1 MEYLQDLK
9 NVVLP
14 SNAIFQ
20 GVIDSNTGKSLSS
33 KLAFLP
39 RLDAES
45 VLCLV
50 TINGVISAPVDVNTQ
65 MMNWLSKVKNKL
77 NNKFANMIPE
87 YIKGSGSAVWA
98 QYCSKIEDG
107 YNGLLSQSE
116 KDQLPKPSVIRESI
130 SILGELKNVPEPVKI
145 LGITKVDG
153 QTLLPVPKTLIEV
166 KESGCT
172 LKFEVGQ
179 TFNILIKKVDS
190 TTYLQMDCVPLTPEQ
205 VTSFKTVKVPEK
217 VEA

>member
-1 MEYLQDLK
+1 MEYLQDLR

-14 SNAIFQ
+14 VNSIFQ
-20 GVIDSNTGKSLSS
+20 GVLENNTGKTLGS
-33 KLAFLP
+33 KLDFIA
-39 RLDAES
+39 RLEPNT
-45 VLCLV
+45 VLCQV
-50 TINGVISAPVDVNTQ
+50 VVVGVISTPIDVNTQ

-77 NNKFANMIPE
+77 NNKFANMIPD
-87 YIKGSGSAVWA
+87 YIKGSGSAIWA

-116 KDQLPKPSVIRESI
+116 KDGLPKPSVIRESI

-172 LKFEVGQ
+172 LKFEIGQ
-179 TFNILIKKVDS
+179 TFNILVKKVDN